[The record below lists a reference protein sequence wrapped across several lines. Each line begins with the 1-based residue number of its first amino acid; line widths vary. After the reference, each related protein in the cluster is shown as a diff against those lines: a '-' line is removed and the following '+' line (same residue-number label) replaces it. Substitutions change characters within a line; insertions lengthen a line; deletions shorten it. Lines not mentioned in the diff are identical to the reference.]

1 MHFFKLLN
9 TKNLRELKL
18 LNKKLVKFCDDN
30 FDNGKLILNK
40 LVEYKKF
47 LIKENESMNL
57 IGKSTI
63 HDLDERHFL
72 DCIQIAKYLPQHE
85 KSLMDIGTGA
95 GLPGI
100 ILSIIGFKNLHL
112 VEKSPKKSLFLEKC
126 KSRLGLNYEVHNKS
140 ITEISNLNIDWI
152 TARAFASIDKI
163 ISMTKKIINKQTK
176 FILLKGRSY
185 LVELEKINQEKF
197 FWETHQSITSNESK
211 IIIMSTK

>member
-1 MHFFKLLN
+1 MLN
-9 TKNLRELKL
+9 E
-18 LNKKLVKFCDDN
+18 KLVKFCDDN
-30 FDNGKLILNK
+30 FDDGQLILNK
-40 LVEYKKF
+40 LYEYKKI

-63 HDLDERHFL
+63 DDLDQRHLL
-72 DCIQIAKYLPQHE
+72 DCIQILKYLPHQD

-112 VEKSPKKSLFLEKC
+112 VEKSPKKSFFLESC
-126 KSRLGLNYEVHNKS
+126 KLRLGLNFIVHNKS
-140 ITEISNLNIDWI
+140 ITEISDINVDCI
-152 TARAFASIDKI
+152 TARAFASIEKI

-185 LVELEKINQEKF
+185 LAELEKINSEKYH
-197 FWETHQSITSNESK
+197 WKTYPSITSNESK
-211 IIIMSTK
+211 IIIMGTK